1 MKTTLNYSLWKKD
14 HEYTLEN
21 LSDKNIFMLYSGGKD
36 SSVTMDLIA
45 RAGKEFGFDFQ
56 AHAGAYP
63 VHRYTD
69 QEQSR
74 IESYWNKR
82 DVNITWHDMGE
93 TDEYIDTSDNPCLGC
108 QELRKKLMRQI
119 LADTIEDWNSLVL
132 IVGYSLWDL
141 VSYAAEHL
149 LGSTL
154 SKDDPETHIEK
165 QKRFREI
172 AQRFYPLLKMNEG
185 YTVYRPLLK
194 YNNDEIKNLLAKEN
208 IPTLMIPCKYKDFR
222 PKRILDKYYER
233 MDLYFDYN
241 RLFDF
246 AKTSLNLPDMS
257 SFTSIG
263 KEEYL
268 SDVF

>member
-1 MKTTLNYSLWKKD
+1 MKRNLSYTHWKKD
-14 HEYTLEN
+14 HESTLEN

-45 RAGKEFGFDFQ
+45 RAGKEFGFEFQ

-63 VHRYTD
+63 VHRYTN
-69 QEQSR
+69 QEKIR

-82 DVNITWHDMGE
+82 NVNITWHDMGT
-93 TDEYIDTSDNPCLGC
+93 TDEEIDTSDNPCLGC
-108 QELRKKLMRQI
+108 QELRKKLMKQI

-141 VSYAAEHL
+141 ASYAVEHL
-149 LGSTL
+149 LGSTI
-154 SKDDPETHIEK
+154 SKDNSGNHSEK
-165 QKRFREI
+165 EKRFREI

-185 YTVYRPLLK
+185 YTIYRPLLK
-194 YNNDEIKNLLAKEN
+194 YNNDDIKKILAEKN

-222 PKRILDKYYER
+222 PKRILEKYYER

-241 RLFDF
+241 KLFDF
-246 AKTSLNLPDMS
+246 AKTSLNIPDMS
-257 SFTSIG
+257 SYASIG
-263 KEEYL
+263 KEEFL
-268 SDVF
+268 GDVF